1 MDELLR
7 TSLLWRLFAAL
18 AALYHR
24 TFLPRMFAA
33 IHRAFADSLLGRTLR
48 RLFGAQPAVERS
60 AYRRL
65 MDRTNAWLCG
75 IGARAVPVLKDSL
88 FYRIYRRVMAALQNS
103 LLLGWLFAGGM
114 TGFLLFLFSSY
125 AIVDYLLRD
134 VLQLAAIASVW
145 DELLMLFSL
154 VWVIHRRVDTKR
166 PLSSTANGIGLW
178 IAFYLTVGVLLL
190 MTVRPALGVNLT
202 GFRASMEYL
211 AVFYLVTHLIRDER
225 DFREMYLTMVII
237 ATVLALHGI
246 WQFIV
251 GVPIPASWTDAAE
264 GAVRTRVYSIFSNPN
279 IMGAYMILFAPM
291 TIGLAYACERPSQ
304 KVLFWLCGLAMCAGC
319 LFTMSRGAWLALA
332 VAAVLF
338 ALLIDRRLLA
348 LMLVCGAVACTL
360 PFVRSRIGYLFT
372 PQFADSNAR
381 GGRAK
386 RWATAIGYLK
396 ATDPVFGMGYG
407 MYGGAVAVQNPV
419 LPWVEYMY
427 VDNYYVKILTE
438 NGIVGV
444 TAFGMMLLGLIGN
457 GLRGCVRTAKTR
469 WSPLCAGMLCG
480 LIGVLIHSVFE
491 SIWEEPYMMAL
502 FFAVAAMMAWAGLLR
517 RRAPEAA

>member
-33 IHRAFADSLLGRTLR
+33 IHRAFAESLPGRALR
-48 RLFGAQPAVERS
+48 RLLGGQPAVERS

-65 MDRTNAWLCG
+65 MDRGNAWLCG
-75 IGARAVPVLKDSL
+75 IGARVVPVLEDSL
-88 FYRIYRRVMAALQNS
+88 AYRIYRRVMGALRNS

-125 AIVDYLLRD
+125 AIMDYLLRD

-166 PLSSTANGIGLW
+166 PLTSTANGIGLW

-190 MTVRPALGVNLT
+190 MTVRPAPTVNFT

-246 WQFIV
+246 WQFII

-332 VAAVLF
+332 IAAVLF

-386 RWATAIGYLK
+386 RWAIPFTSRRGRRNTCRGRFVR
-396 ATDPVFGMGYG
+396 AT
-407 MYGGAVAVQNPV
+407 
-419 LPWVEYMY
+419 WTSR
-427 VDNYYVKILTE
+427 I
-438 NGIVGV
+438 
-444 TAFGMMLLGLIGN
+444 
-457 GLRGCVRTAKTR
+457 
-469 WSPLCAGMLCG
+469 
-480 LIGVLIHSVFE
+480 
-491 SIWEEPYMMAL
+491 
-502 FFAVAAMMAWAGLLR
+502 AW
-517 RRAPEAA
+517 

>member
-33 IHRAFADSLLGRTLR
+33 IHRAFAESLPGRALR
-48 RLFGAQPAVERS
+48 RLLGGQPAVERS

-65 MDRTNAWLCG
+65 MDRGNAWLCG
-75 IGARAVPVLKDSL
+75 IGAHVVPVLEDSL
-88 FYRIYRRVMAALQNS
+88 AYRIYRRVMAALRNS

-154 VWVIHRRVDTKR
+154 VWVIHRRVDTRR

-190 MTVRPALGVNLT
+190 MTVRPAPTVNFT

-246 WQFIV
+246 WQFII

-332 VAAVLF
+332 IAAVLF

-444 TAFGMMLLGLIGN
+444 TAFGMMLLGLVGN
-457 GLRGCVRTAKTR
+457 GLRACVRTAKTR

-502 FFAVAAMMAWAGLLR
+502 FFAVAAMLAWAGLLR
-517 RRAPEAA
+517 RRTQETA

>member
-33 IHRAFADSLLGRTLR
+33 IHRAFAESLPGRALR
-48 RLFGAQPAVERS
+48 RLLGGQPAVERS

-65 MDRTNAWLCG
+65 MDRGNAWLCG
-75 IGARAVPVLKDSL
+75 IGAHVVPVLEDSL
-88 FYRIYRRVMAALQNS
+88 AYRIYRRVMAALRNS

-145 DELLMLFSL
+145 DELLMLFAF

-190 MTVRPALGVNLT
+190 MTVRPAPTVNLT

-246 WQFIV
+246 WQFII

-332 VAAVLF
+332 IAAVLF

-438 NGIVGV
+438 NGVVGV

-480 LIGVLIHSVFE
+480 LVGVLIHSVFE

>member
-33 IHRAFADSLLGRTLR
+33 IHRAFAESLPGRALR
-48 RLFGAQPAVERS
+48 RLLGGQPAVERS

-65 MDRTNAWLCG
+65 MDCGNAWLCG
-75 IGARAVPVLKDSL
+75 IGARVVPVLEDSL
-88 FYRIYRRVMAALQNS
+88 VYRIYRRVMGALRSS

-125 AIVDYLLRD
+125 AIMDYLLRD

-154 VWVIHRRVDTKR
+154 VWVIHRRVDTRR

-190 MTVRPALGVNLT
+190 MTVRPAPTVNFT

-246 WQFIV
+246 WQFII

-279 IMGAYMILFAPM
+279 IMGAYMIMFAPM

-332 VAAVLF
+332 IAAVLF

-444 TAFGMMLLGLIGN
+444 TAFGMMLLGLVGN
-457 GLRGCVRTAKTR
+457 GLRACVRTAKTR

-502 FFAVAAMMAWAGLLR
+502 FFAVAAMLAWAGLLR
-517 RRAPEAA
+517 RRTQETA

>member
-33 IHRAFADSLLGRTLR
+33 IHRAFAESLPGRALR
-48 RLFGAQPAVERS
+48 RLLGGQPAVERS

-65 MDRTNAWLCG
+65 MDRGNAWLCG
-75 IGARAVPVLKDSL
+75 IWARVVPVLEDSL
-88 FYRIYRRVMAALQNS
+88 AYRIYRRVMGALRSS

-154 VWVIHRRVDTKR
+154 VWVIHRRVDTRR

-190 MTVRPALGVNLT
+190 MTVRPAPTVNFT

-246 WQFIV
+246 WQFII

-332 VAAVLF
+332 IAAVLF

-444 TAFGMMLLGLIGN
+444 TAFGMMLLGLVGN
-457 GLRGCVRTAKTR
+457 GLRACVRTAKTR

-502 FFAVAAMMAWAGLLR
+502 FFAVAAMLAWAGLLR
-517 RRAPEAA
+517 RRTQETA

>member
-33 IHRAFADSLLGRTLR
+33 IHRAFAESLPGRALR
-48 RLFGAQPAVERS
+48 RLLGGQPAVERS

-65 MDRTNAWLCG
+65 MDRGNAWLCG
-75 IGARAVPVLKDSL
+75 IGAHVVPVLEDSL
-88 FYRIYRRVMAALQNS
+88 AYRIYRRVMAALRNS

-145 DELLMLFSL
+145 DELLMLLSL
-154 VWVIHRRVDTKR
+154 VWVIHRRVDTRR

-190 MTVRPALGVNLT
+190 MTVRPAPTVNFT

-246 WQFIV
+246 WQFII

-332 VAAVLF
+332 IAAVLF

-444 TAFGMMLLGLIGN
+444 TAFGMMLLGLVGN
-457 GLRGCVRTAKTR
+457 GLRACVRTAKTR

-502 FFAVAAMMAWAGLLR
+502 FFAVAAMLAWAGLLR
-517 RRAPEAA
+517 RRTQETA

>member
-33 IHRAFADSLLGRTLR
+33 IHRAFAESLPGRALR
-48 RLFGAQPAVERS
+48 RLLGGQPAVERS

-65 MDRTNAWLCG
+65 MDRGNALVCG
-75 IGARAVPVLKDSL
+75 IGARVVPVLEDSL
-88 FYRIYRRVMAALQNS
+88 AYRIYRRVMGALRNS

-125 AIVDYLLRD
+125 AIMDYLLRD

-166 PLSSTANGIGLW
+166 PLTSTANGIGLW

-190 MTVRPALGVNLT
+190 MTVRPAPTVNFT

-246 WQFIV
+246 WQFII

-332 VAAVLF
+332 IAAVLF

-444 TAFGMMLLGLIGN
+444 TAFGMMLLGLVGN
-457 GLRGCVRTAKTR
+457 GLRACVRTAKTR

-502 FFAVAAMMAWAGLLR
+502 FFAVAAMLAWAGLLR
-517 RRAPEAA
+517 RRTQETA

>member
-1 MDELLR
+1 
-7 TSLLWRLFAAL
+7 
-18 AALYHR
+18 
-24 TFLPRMFAA
+24 
-33 IHRAFADSLLGRTLR
+33 
-48 RLFGAQPAVERS
+48 
-60 AYRRL
+60 
-65 MDRTNAWLCG
+65 MDRGNAWLCG
-75 IGARAVPVLKDSL
+75 IGAHVVPVLEDSL
-88 FYRIYRRVMAALQNS
+88 AYRIYRRVMAALRNS

-154 VWVIHRRVDTKR
+154 VWVIHRRVDTRR

-190 MTVRPALGVNLT
+190 MTVRPAPTVNFT

-246 WQFIV
+246 WQFII

-332 VAAVLF
+332 AAAVLF

-348 LMLVCGAVACTL
+348 LMLVCGRSCLHAAVRAQSHRL
-360 PFVRSRIGYLFT
+360 PVH
-372 PQFADSNAR
+372 A
-381 GGRAK
+381 
-386 RWATAIGYLK
+386 
-396 ATDPVFGMGYG
+396 
-407 MYGGAVAVQNPV
+407 AV
-419 LPWVEYMY
+419 
-427 VDNYYVKILTE
+427 
-438 NGIVGV
+438 
-444 TAFGMMLLGLIGN
+444 
-457 GLRGCVRTAKTR
+457 
-469 WSPLCAGMLCG
+469 CG
-480 LIGVLIHSVFE
+480 LE
-491 SIWEEPYMMAL
+491 CPRRPRKAL
-502 FFAVAAMMAWAGLLR
+502 GHGHRLPQGHGSRFRHGLWHVR
-517 RRAPEAA
+517 RRGRGEKPRPAVGRVYVCG

>member
-33 IHRAFADSLLGRTLR
+33 IHRAFAESLPGRALR
-48 RLFGAQPAVERS
+48 RLLGGQPAVERS

-65 MDRTNAWLCG
+65 MDRGNAWLCG
-75 IGARAVPVLKDSL
+75 IGAHVVPVLEDSL
-88 FYRIYRRVMAALQNS
+88 AYRIYRRVMAALRNS

-145 DELLMLFSL
+145 DELLMLLSL
-154 VWVIHRRVDTKR
+154 VWVIHRRVDTRR

-190 MTVRPALGVNLT
+190 MTVRPAPTVNFT

-246 WQFIV
+246 WQFII

-332 VAAVLF
+332 IAAVLF

-444 TAFGMMLLGLIGN
+444 TAFGMMLLGLVGN
-457 GLRGCVRTAKTR
+457 GLRACVRTAKTR

-480 LIGVLIHSVFE
+480 LVGVLIHSVFE

-502 FFAVAAMMAWAGLLR
+502 FFAVAAMLAWAGLLR
-517 RRAPEAA
+517 RRTQETA

>member
-1 MDELLR
+1 M
-7 TSLLWRLFAAL
+7 
-18 AALYHR
+18 
-24 TFLPRMFAA
+24 
-33 IHRAFADSLLGRTLR
+33 
-48 RLFGAQPAVERS
+48 
-60 AYRRL
+60 
-65 MDRTNAWLCG
+65 
-75 IGARAVPVLKDSL
+75 
-88 FYRIYRRVMAALQNS
+88 
-103 LLLGWLFAGGM
+103 
-114 TGFLLFLFSSY
+114 
-125 AIVDYLLRD
+125 
-134 VLQLAAIASVW
+134 
-145 DELLMLFSL
+145 
-154 VWVIHRRVDTKR
+154 
-166 PLSSTANGIGLW
+166 
-178 IAFYLTVGVLLL
+178 
-190 MTVRPALGVNLT
+190 
-202 GFRASMEYL
+202 
-211 AVFYLVTHLIRDER
+211 FYLVTHLIRDER

-246 WQFIV
+246 WQFII

-332 VAAVLF
+332 AAAVLF

-407 MYGGAVAVQNPV
+407 MYGGAVAVKNPV

-438 NGIVGV
+438 NGVVGV

-480 LIGVLIHSVFE
+480 LVGVLLHSVFE

-517 RRAPEAA
+517 RRAPEAV

>member
-33 IHRAFADSLLGRTLR
+33 IHRAFAESLPGRALR
-48 RLFGAQPAVERS
+48 RLLGGQPAVERS

-65 MDRTNAWLCG
+65 MDRGNAWLCG
-75 IGARAVPVLKDSL
+75 IGACVVPVLEDSL
-88 FYRIYRRVMAALQNS
+88 AYRIYRRVMAALRNS

-154 VWVIHRRVDTKR
+154 VWVIHRRVDTRR

-190 MTVRPALGVNLT
+190 MTVRPAPTVNFT

-246 WQFIV
+246 WQFII

-332 VAAVLF
+332 AAAVLF

-407 MYGGAVAVQNPV
+407 MYGGAVAVKNPV

-438 NGIVGV
+438 NGVVGV

-480 LIGVLIHSVFE
+480 LVGVLLHSVFE

>member
-33 IHRAFADSLLGRTLR
+33 IHRAFAESLPGRALR
-48 RLFGAQPAVERS
+48 RLLGGQPAVERS

-65 MDRTNAWLCG
+65 MDRGNAWLCG
-75 IGARAVPVLKDSL
+75 IGAHVVPVLEDSL
-88 FYRIYRRVMAALQNS
+88 AYRIYRRVMAALRNS

-154 VWVIHRRVDTKR
+154 VWVIHRRVDTRR

-190 MTVRPALGVNLT
+190 MTVRPAPTVNFT

-246 WQFIV
+246 WQFII

-332 VAAVLF
+332 AAAVLF

-407 MYGGAVAVQNPV
+407 MYGGAVAVKNPV

-438 NGIVGV
+438 NGVVGV

-480 LIGVLIHSVFE
+480 LVGVLIHSVFE

>member
-33 IHRAFADSLLGRTLR
+33 IHRAFAESLPGRALR
-48 RLFGAQPAVERS
+48 RLLGGQPAVERS
-60 AYRRL
+60 AYRWL
-65 MDRTNAWLCG
+65 MDRGNVWLCG
-75 IGARAVPVLKDSL
+75 IGARVVPVLEDSL
-88 FYRIYRRVMAALQNS
+88 AYRIYRRVMAALRNS

-125 AIVDYLLRD
+125 AIMDYLLRD

-145 DELLMLFSL
+145 DELLMLFAF
-154 VWVIHRRVDTKR
+154 VWVIHRRVDTRR

-190 MTVRPALGVNLT
+190 MTVRPAPTVNFT

-246 WQFIV
+246 WQFII

-332 VAAVLF
+332 AAAVLF

-444 TAFGMMLLGLIGN
+444 TAFGMMLLGLVGN
-457 GLRGCVRTAKTR
+457 GLRACVRTAKTR

-502 FFAVAAMMAWAGLLR
+502 FFAVAAMLAWAGLLR
-517 RRAPEAA
+517 RRTQETA

>member
-33 IHRAFADSLLGRTLR
+33 IHRAFAESLPGRALR
-48 RLFGAQPAVERS
+48 RLLGGQPAVERS

-65 MDRTNAWLCG
+65 MDRGNAWLCG
-75 IGARAVPVLKDSL
+75 IGARVVPVLEDSL
-88 FYRIYRRVMAALQNS
+88 AYRIYRRVMAALRNS

-125 AIVDYLLRD
+125 AIMDYLLRD

-154 VWVIHRRVDTKR
+154 VWVIHRRVDTRR

-190 MTVRPALGVNLT
+190 MTVRPAPTVNFT

-246 WQFIV
+246 WQFII

-332 VAAVLF
+332 IAAVLF
-338 ALLIDRRLLA
+338 ALLIDSCAAQLPARCRSCAAASATCSRRSLRTRMPA
-348 LMLVCGAVACTL
+348 AAAQSAGPRPSATSRPRIPFSAWAMACTAAPSRCRIPSCRGSSICML
-360 PFVRSRIGYLFT
+360 ITITSRSSR
-372 PQFADSNAR
+372 
-381 GGRAK
+381 
-386 RWATAIGYLK
+386 
-396 ATDPVFGMGYG
+396 
-407 MYGGAVAVQNPV
+407 
-419 LPWVEYMY
+419 
-427 VDNYYVKILTE
+427 
-438 NGIVGV
+438 
-444 TAFGMMLLGLIGN
+444 
-457 GLRGCVRTAKTR
+457 RTA
-469 WSPLCAGMLCG
+469 SSA
-480 LIGVLIHSVFE
+480 
-491 SIWEEPYMMAL
+491 
-502 FFAVAAMMAWAGLLR
+502 
-517 RRAPEAA
+517 

>member
-33 IHRAFADSLLGRTLR
+33 IHRAFAESLPGRALR
-48 RLFGAQPAVERS
+48 RLLGGQPAVERS

-65 MDRTNAWLCG
+65 MDCGNAWLCG
-75 IGARAVPVLKDSL
+75 IGARVVPVLEDSL
-88 FYRIYRRVMAALQNS
+88 AYRIYRRVMAALRNS

-125 AIVDYLLRD
+125 AIMDYLLRD
-134 VLQLAAIASVW
+134 VLQLVAIASVW

-154 VWVIHRRVDTKR
+154 VWVIHRRVDTRR

-190 MTVRPALGVNLT
+190 MTVRPAPTVNFT

-246 WQFIV
+246 WQFII

-332 VAAVLF
+332 IAAVLF

-444 TAFGMMLLGLIGN
+444 TAFGMMLLGLVGN
-457 GLRGCVRTAKTR
+457 GLRACVRTAKTR

-502 FFAVAAMMAWAGLLR
+502 FFAVAAMLAWAGLLR
-517 RRAPEAA
+517 RRTQETA

>member
-33 IHRAFADSLLGRTLR
+33 IHRAFAESLPGRALR
-48 RLFGAQPAVERS
+48 RLLGGQPAVERS

-65 MDRTNAWLCG
+65 MDRGNAWLCG
-75 IGARAVPVLKDSL
+75 IGARVVPVLEDSL
-88 FYRIYRRVMAALQNS
+88 AYRIYRRVMGALRSS

-125 AIVDYLLRD
+125 AIMDYLLRD
-134 VLQLAAIASVW
+134 VLQLAA
-145 DELLMLFSL
+145 
-154 VWVIHRRVDTKR
+154 
-166 PLSSTANGIGLW
+166 IGLW

-190 MTVRPALGVNLT
+190 MTVRPAPTVNFT

-246 WQFIV
+246 WQFII

-332 VAAVLF
+332 IAAVLF

-396 ATDPVFGMGYG
+396 TTDPVFGMGYG

-444 TAFGMMLLGLIGN
+444 TAFGMMLLGLVGN
-457 GLRGCVRTAKTR
+457 GLRACVRTAKTR

-502 FFAVAAMMAWAGLLR
+502 FFAVAAMLAWAGLLR
-517 RRAPEAA
+517 RRTQETA

>member
-33 IHRAFADSLLGRTLR
+33 IHRAFAESLPGRALR
-48 RLFGAQPAVERS
+48 RLLGGQPAVERS

-65 MDRTNAWLCG
+65 MGRGNAWLCG
-75 IGARAVPVLKDSL
+75 IGARVVPVLEDSL
-88 FYRIYRRVMAALQNS
+88 VYRIYRRVMAALRNS

-166 PLSSTANGIGLW
+166 PLTSTANGIGLW

-190 MTVRPALGVNLT
+190 MTVRPAPTVNFT

-246 WQFIV
+246 WQFII

-332 VAAVLF
+332 IAAVLF

-444 TAFGMMLLGLIGN
+444 TAFGMMLLGLVGN
-457 GLRGCVRTAKTR
+457 GLRACVRTAKTR

-502 FFAVAAMMAWAGLLR
+502 FFAVAAMLAWAGLLR
-517 RRAPEAA
+517 RRTQETA

>member
-33 IHRAFADSLLGRTLR
+33 IHRAFAESLPGRALR
-48 RLFGAQPAVERS
+48 RLLGGQPAVERS

-65 MDRTNAWLCG
+65 MDRGKAWLCG
-75 IGARAVPVLKDSL
+75 IGARVVPVLEDSL
-88 FYRIYRRVMAALQNS
+88 AYRIYRRVMGALRSS

-125 AIVDYLLRD
+125 AIMDYLLRD

-166 PLSSTANGIGLW
+166 PLTSTANGIGLW

-190 MTVRPALGVNLT
+190 MTVRPAPTVNFT

-246 WQFIV
+246 WQFII

-332 VAAVLF
+332 IAAVLF

-444 TAFGMMLLGLIGN
+444 TAFGMMLLGLVGN
-457 GLRGCVRTAKTR
+457 GLRACVRTAKTR

-502 FFAVAAMMAWAGLLR
+502 FFAVAAMLAWAGLLR
-517 RRAPEAA
+517 RRTQETA

>member
-1 MDELLR
+1 M
-7 TSLLWRLFAAL
+7 
-18 AALYHR
+18 
-24 TFLPRMFAA
+24 
-33 IHRAFADSLLGRTLR
+33 
-48 RLFGAQPAVERS
+48 
-60 AYRRL
+60 
-65 MDRTNAWLCG
+65 
-75 IGARAVPVLKDSL
+75 
-88 FYRIYRRVMAALQNS
+88 
-103 LLLGWLFAGGM
+103 
-114 TGFLLFLFSSY
+114 
-125 AIVDYLLRD
+125 
-134 VLQLAAIASVW
+134 
-145 DELLMLFSL
+145 
-154 VWVIHRRVDTKR
+154 WVIHRRVDTKR

-190 MTVRPALGVNLT
+190 MTVRPAPTVNFT

-332 VAAVLF
+332 IAAVLF

-396 ATDPVFGMGYG
+396 TTDPVFGMGYG

-444 TAFGMMLLGLIGN
+444 TAFGMMLLGLVGN
-457 GLRGCVRTAKTR
+457 GLRACVRTAKTR

-502 FFAVAAMMAWAGLLR
+502 FFAVAAMLAWAGLLR
-517 RRAPEAA
+517 RRTQETA

>member
-33 IHRAFADSLLGRTLR
+33 IHRAFAESLPGRALR
-48 RLFGAQPAVERS
+48 RLLGGQPAVERS

-65 MDRTNAWLCG
+65 MDRGNAWLGG
-75 IGARAVPVLKDSL
+75 IGARVVPVLEDSL
-88 FYRIYRRVMAALQNS
+88 GYRIYRRVMAALRNS

-125 AIVDYLLRD
+125 AIMDYLLRD

-166 PLSSTANGIGLW
+166 PLTSTANGIGLW

-190 MTVRPALGVNLT
+190 MTVRPAPTVNFT

-246 WQFIV
+246 WQFII

-332 VAAVLF
+332 IAAVLF

-444 TAFGMMLLGLIGN
+444 TAFGMMLLGLVGN
-457 GLRGCVRTAKTR
+457 GLRACVRTAKTR

-502 FFAVAAMMAWAGLLR
+502 FFAVAAMLAWAGLLR
-517 RRAPEAA
+517 RRTQETA

>member
-33 IHRAFADSLLGRTLR
+33 IHRAFAESLPGRALR
-48 RLFGAQPAVERS
+48 RLLGGQPAVERS

-65 MDRTNAWLCG
+65 MDRGNAWLCG
-75 IGARAVPVLKDSL
+75 IGAHVVPVLEDSL
-88 FYRIYRRVMAALQNS
+88 AYRIYRRVMAALRNS

-154 VWVIHRRVDTKR
+154 VWVIHRRVDTRR

-190 MTVRPALGVNLT
+190 MTVRPAPTVNFT

-246 WQFIV
+246 WQFII

-332 VAAVLF
+332 IAAVLF

-444 TAFGMMLLGLIGN
+444 TAFGMMLLGLVGN
-457 GLRGCVRTAKTR
+457 GLRACVRTAKTR

-502 FFAVAAMMAWAGLLR
+502 FFAVAAMMAWVGLLR
-517 RRAPEAA
+517 RRAPEAV

>member
-33 IHRAFADSLLGRTLR
+33 IHRAFAESLPGRALR
-48 RLFGAQPAVERS
+48 RLLGGQPAVERS

-65 MDRTNAWLCG
+65 MDRGNAGLCG
-75 IGARAVPVLKDSL
+75 LGARVVPVLEDSL
-88 FYRIYRRVMAALQNS
+88 VYRIYRRVMGALRSS

-125 AIVDYLLRD
+125 AIMDYLLRD

-154 VWVIHRRVDTKR
+154 VWVIHRRVDTRR

-190 MTVRPALGVNLT
+190 MTVRPAPTVNFT

-246 WQFIV
+246 WQFII

-332 VAAVLF
+332 AAAVLF

-444 TAFGMMLLGLIGN
+444 TAFGMMLLGLVGN
-457 GLRGCVRTAKTR
+457 GLRACVRTAKTR

-502 FFAVAAMMAWAGLLR
+502 FFAVAAMLAWAGLLR
-517 RRAPEAA
+517 RRTQETA

>member
-33 IHRAFADSLLGRTLR
+33 IHRAFAESLPGRALR
-48 RLFGAQPAVERS
+48 RLLGGQPAVERS

-65 MDRTNAWLCG
+65 MDRGNAWLCG
-75 IGARAVPVLKDSL
+75 IGAHVVPVLEDSL
-88 FYRIYRRVMAALQNS
+88 AYRIYRRVMAALRNS

-145 DELLMLFSL
+145 DELLMIFSL
-154 VWVIHRRVDTKR
+154 VWVIHRRVDTRR

-190 MTVRPALGVNLT
+190 MTVRPAPTVNFT

-246 WQFIV
+246 WQFII

-332 VAAVLF
+332 IAAVLF

-444 TAFGMMLLGLIGN
+444 TAFGMMLLGLVGN
-457 GLRGCVRTAKTR
+457 GLRACVRTAKTR

-502 FFAVAAMMAWAGLLR
+502 FFAVAAMLAWAGLLR
-517 RRAPEAA
+517 RRTQETA